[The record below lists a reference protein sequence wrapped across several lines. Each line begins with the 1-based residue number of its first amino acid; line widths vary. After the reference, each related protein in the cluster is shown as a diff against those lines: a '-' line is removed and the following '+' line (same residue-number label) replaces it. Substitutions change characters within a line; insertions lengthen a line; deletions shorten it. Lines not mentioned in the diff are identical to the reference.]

1 MVAVLFVIARTAS
14 AQLWQ
19 DHTAECLGTTG
30 EWSNKIE
37 LADLDGDG
45 QLDILVANGSGYSS
59 PGPVEPTR
67 VWRNLGNWA
76 GAAPH
81 CMEVSAATVMSYM
94 GQSRMIKAADVD
106 GDGDLDLFT
115 GGAYQTQ
122 AKLFLNNSDGTWTDA
137 SAQLPQQLT
146 SIGDAE
152 FGDVDGD
159 GDLDIVIVDWGAQN
173 PGTQGY
179 PGGPTRLYL
188 NDGSGH
194 FTVGTMPDQ
203 LIKWSW
209 DITLADVDNDWD
221 LDVLVSC
228 KECTQSYL
236 FTNDGTGHFT
246 NQPNALP
253 HFTNNYALEPM
264 DVDGDGYLDL
274 ATINDGTDG
283 ENHLFMNK
291 HDGTFADE
299 TTARMTATANPHGVD
314 DNAVVFLDVDN
325 DGDAD
330 MLVASLSG
338 PERLLINDG
347 RGHFTL
353 ATGSATPDDTP
364 GSLGIAV
371 GDLDGDGRLDVV
383 QSQGEVAFPEKVQ
396 LASPSAVNAVAIDT
410 QPPVI
415 AVETVSAT
423 SSIVRARIHDH
434 QSPGRPSDFKNV
446 VLKYDSITVPM
457 HWYGEYLW
465 IAKRPPDVYLAHY
478 QVCATDRAGNS
489 ACTDADTGASADA
502 GPIGGESTNDGTQH
516 SGGCCD
522 TGGPSTTLLA
532 PLMFLFIGL
541 VSARSRSR
549 SRRLSWPAAS
559 SIVSVIS
566 ARSGRRRSTR
576 SPSSGRDGSSARE
589 GRRWQ
594 AVAWRARRRRPPSL
608 SPRYTE

>member
-1 MVAVLFVIARTAS
+1 MLMVAAVFAVMAGTAS
-14 AQLWQ
+14 SQVWQ

-45 QLDILVANGSGYSS
+45 TLDILVANGSGYAS

-67 VWRNLGNWA
+67 VWRNLGNWT

-81 CMEVSAATVMSYM
+81 CMEVSATTLMSYM
-94 GQSRMIKAADVD
+94 GRSRMIKAADVD
-106 GDGDLDLFT
+106 GDGDLDLVT

-122 AKLFLNNSDGTWTDA
+122 AKLFLNNGDGTWLDA

-152 FGDVDGD
+152 VGDVDGD
-159 GDLDIVIVDWGAQN
+159 GDLDLVLVDWGAQN

-179 PGGPTRLYL
+179 AGGPTRLYL
-188 NDGSGH
+188 NDGTGH
-194 FTVGTMPDQ
+194 FTVAPRGAMPAQ

-209 DITLADVDNDWD
+209 DLTLADVDNDWD

-274 ATINDGTDG
+274 ATINDGNNG

-299 TTARMTATANPHGVD
+299 TTARMTATANPHNVD
-314 DNAVVFLDVDN
+314 DNAPVFLDVDN
-325 DGDAD
+325 DGDVD
-330 MLVASLSG
+330 MLVVSLGGS
-338 PERLLINDG
+338 ECLLINDG
-347 RGHFTL
+347 SGHFTL
-353 ATGSATPDDTP
+353 AAGSATPDDTP

-396 LASPSAVNAVAIDT
+396 LASPSAVDGVAIDT

-415 AVETVSAT
+415 AIEKVTAT
-423 SSIVRARIHDH
+423 SAIVRARIHDH

-446 VLKYDSITVPM
+446 VLKYGSITVPM
-457 HWYGEYLW
+457 QWYGEYLW
-465 IAKRPPDVYLAHY
+465 IARRPLDGYLAHY

-489 ACTDADTGASADA
+489 ACTDADTGNPVDA
-502 GPIGGESTNDGTQH
+502 GTPGGADNSTAPMQP
-516 SGGCCD
+516 GGCCD
-522 TGGPSTTLLA
+522 TGSSSATLIA
-532 PLMFLFIGL
+532 PLLFFLF
-541 VSARSRSR
+541 SARSRAN
-549 SRRLSWPAAS
+549 RRGCCSPTPD
-559 SIVSVIS
+559 
-566 ARSGRRRSTR
+566 RR
-576 SPSSGRDGSSARE
+576 
-589 GRRWQ
+589 
-594 AVAWRARRRRPPSL
+594 
-608 SPRYTE
+608 

>member
-1 MVAVLFVIARTAS
+1 MRTLLVVAVLFVISSTAS
-14 AQLWQ
+14 AQMWQ

-67 VWRNLGNWA
+67 VWKNLGNWA

-81 CMEVSAATVMSYM
+81 CEEVSAATVMSYM
-94 GQSRMIKAADVD
+94 GRSRMIKAADVD

-122 AKLFLNNSDGTWTDA
+122 AKLFLNNGDGTWTDA
-137 SAQLPQQLT
+137 SAQLPQQPT

-152 FGDVDGD
+152 LGDVDGD

-179 PGGPTRLYL
+179 AGGPLRLYL
-188 NDGSGH
+188 NDGTGH

-274 ATINDGTDG
+274 ATINDGTNG

-291 HDGTFADE
+291 RDGTFADE
-299 TTARMTATANPHGVD
+299 TAARMTATANPHDVD
-314 DNAVVFLDVDN
+314 DNAAVFLDVDN

-347 RGHFTL
+347 SGHFTL
-353 ATGSATPDDTP
+353 GALATPNDTP

-396 LASPSAVNAVAIDT
+396 LASSAVGIDT

-415 AVETVSAT
+415 AVEKVSAT

-457 HWYGEYLW
+457 QWYGEYLW
-465 IAKRPPDVYLAHY
+465 IAKRLPDGYLAHY

-489 ACTDADTGASADA
+489 ACTDADTGPAVDA
-502 GPIGGESTNDGTQH
+502 GTTIGGESPGVSKPS

-522 TGGPSTTLLA
+522 TGSSSATLLA
-532 PLMFLFIGL
+532 PLMFLFF
-541 VSARSRSR
+541 SAKSRSR
-549 SRRLSWPAAS
+549 NR
-559 SIVSVIS
+559 
-566 ARSGRRRSTR
+566 GCC
-576 SPSSGRDGSSARE
+576 SPRP
-589 GRRWQ
+589 RRW
-594 AVAWRARRRRPPSL
+594 
-608 SPRYTE
+608 SP

>member
-1 MVAVLFVIARTAS
+1 VVPAMRILMVAAVLAVMAGTGTA
-14 AQLWQ
+14 QVWQ

-45 QLDILVANGSGYSS
+45 QLDILVANGSGYAS

-67 VWRNLGNWA
+67 VWRNLGNWSS
-76 GAAPH
+76 AAPH
-81 CMEVSAATVMSYM
+81 CMEVSATTVMSYM
-94 GQSRMIKAADVD
+94 GRSRMIKAADLD

-122 AKLFLNNSDGTWTDA
+122 AKLFLNIGNGTWIDA

-152 FGDVDGD
+152 VGDVDGD
-159 GDLDIVIVDWGAQN
+159 GDLDLVIVDWGAQN
-173 PGTQGY
+173 PGTAGY
-179 PGGPTRLYL
+179 AGGPTRLYL
-188 NDGSGH
+188 NDGTGH
-194 FTVGTMPDQ
+194 FTVAPPGALPDQ

-209 DITLADVDNDWD
+209 DLTLVDVDNDWD
-221 LDVLVSC
+221 LDVLVAC
-228 KECTQSYL
+228 KLCAQSYL

-274 ATINDGTDG
+274 ATINDGDNG

-291 HDGTFADE
+291 RDGTFADE
-299 TTARMTATANPHGVD
+299 TSARMTATANPRNVD
-314 DNAVVFLDVDN
+314 DNALVFLDVDN

-330 MLVASLSG
+330 MLVASLGG

-347 RGHFTL
+347 SGHFTL
-353 ATGSATPDDTP
+353 AAGSATPDDTP

-383 QSQGEVAFPEKVQ
+383 QAQGEVAFPEKVQ
-396 LASPSAVNAVAIDT
+396 LASPGAADAVAVDT

-415 AVETVSAT
+415 AVEAVTSTSAF
-423 SSIVRARIHDH
+423 VRARIHDH
-434 QSPGRPSDFKNV
+434 QSPGRPSDFKQV

-457 HWYGEYLW
+457 QWYGEYLW
-465 IAKRPPDVYLAHY
+465 IARRSTAVPLGHY
-478 QVCATDRAGNS
+478 RVCATDRAGNTGC
-489 ACTDADTGASADA
+489 ADAATGNPIDAGTPGGADTSMGAT
-502 GPIGGESTNDGTQH
+502 PP
-516 SGGCCD
+516 GGCCD
-522 TGGPSTTLLA
+522 TGSSSASLVA
-532 PLMFLFIGL
+532 PLLLLLFG
-541 VSARSRSR
+541 ARGRSN
-549 SRRLSWPAAS
+549 RRPRGPPAS
-559 SIVSVIS
+559 S
-566 ARSGRRRSTR
+566 
-576 SPSSGRDGSSARE
+576 
-589 GRRWQ
+589 
-594 AVAWRARRRRPPSL
+594 PPY
-608 SPRYTE
+608 PE

>member
-1 MVAVLFVIARTAS
+1 MRMLTVAALVAMSTS
-14 AQLWQ
+14 AVKAQMWQ
-19 DHTAECLGTTG
+19 DHTQECVGVTG

-45 QLDILVANGSGYSS
+45 RLDILVANGSGYAT

-67 VWRNLGNWA
+67 IWQNLGNWT

-122 AKLFLNNSDGTWTDA
+122 AKLFLNNGGGTWTDA

-152 FGDVDGD
+152 LGDVDGD
-159 GDLDIVIVDWGAQN
+159 GDLDIVIVDWGTQG
-173 PGTQGY
+173 PGTPGY
-179 PGGPTRLYL
+179 AGGPTRLYL
-188 NDGSGH
+188 NDGAGH
-194 FTVGTMPDQ
+194 FTIGSMPDQ

-236 FTNDGTGHFT
+236 FTNDGAGHFT
-246 NQPNALP
+246 NRPDALP

-274 ATINDGTDG
+274 ATINDGDNG
-283 ENHLFMNK
+283 ENHLFINQR
-291 HDGTFADE
+291 DGTFADE
-299 TTARMTATANPHGVD
+299 TSARMTTAANPRNVD
-314 DNAVVFLDVDN
+314 DNAPVFLDVDD

-338 PERLLINDG
+338 PERLLLNDG
-347 RGHFTL
+347 SGHFTL

-396 LASPSAVNAVAIDT
+396 LASSAVAIDH
-410 QPPVI
+410 QPPIV
-415 AVETVSAT
+415 AVEHVSAAT
-423 SSIVRARIHDH
+423 GRIRARVHDH
-434 QSPGRPSDFKNV
+434 QSPGRPSDFQKV
-446 VLKYDSITVPM
+446 VLKSASIEVPM
-457 HWYGEYLW
+457 RWYGEYLW
-465 IAKRPPDVYLAHY
+465 VANLPAGTGLAPY
-478 QVCATDRAGNS
+478 QVCATDRAGN
-489 ACTDADTGASADA
+489 TGCAAFDPGLPGDLS
-502 GPIGGESTNDGTQH
+502 IGGGGDNPTPIARP
-516 SGGCCD
+516 GGCCE
-522 TGGPSTTLLA
+522 TGGTSATLFA
-532 PLMFLFIGL
+532 PLLVLFLGSL
-541 VSARSRSR
+541 AARTR
-549 SRRLSWPAAS
+549 SRR
-559 SIVSVIS
+559 
-566 ARSGRRRSTR
+566 RH
-576 SPSSGRDGSSARE
+576 
-589 GRRWQ
+589 
-594 AVAWRARRRRPPSL
+594 
-608 SPRYTE
+608 YTE